1 MMLLTLVAF
10 SPMFAPTTGLALHT
24 SDPTSV
30 AIPGSFGD
38 ELGCSG
44 DWQPGC
50 AALELALDTDTNLWF
65 GVFAIPAGD
74 WEYKVA
80 LNGSWTENYG
90 AGGIQDGPNIA
101 LSVAGTTNVLFV
113 YDHATHVI
121 SDSVN
126 VSDLRPP
133 GAPIPEPSAA
143 LLFGLGAILVS
154 RNVWR
159 RTRRA

>member
-113 YDHATHVI
+113 
-121 SDSVN
+121 